1 MSTPSPPPKTFVVG
15 ISGLS
20 SSGKTTLSRLLRS
33 TFPSSFILHQDDFYW
48 PDGDIP
54 LRDGLQDWDCIGS
67 INWAHMSS
75 VLDHIRENS
84 ALPSDLQSLT
94 DASPVGAGD
103 LVGPQFIEL
112 MKSRVRESG
121 LDEDVRIAIVDGFL
135 MFHEGNPLE
144 ERMDAKLLLRV
155 PYATAKQRRES
166 RAGYVTIEGFWA
178 DPPEYFDKIVWS
190 NYVNDHKYLFTDENV
205 EGDIR
210 PEVDQQ
216 RRIHTPA
223 RLDTSAEETL
233 QWAVDILIR
242 ELQGQQKEAI
252 PTDRIR

>member
-1 MSTPSPPPKTFVVG
+1 MSWPPPPPAVSKTFVVG

-54 LRDGLQDWDCIGS
+54 LRDGLQDWDCVES

-84 ALPSDLQSLT
+84 TLPSDLQSLT

-103 LVGPQFIEL
+103 IVDPQFIEL
-112 MKSRVRESG
+112 MKSRVRESE

-135 MFHEGNPLE
+135 VFHKGNPLE

-155 PYATAKQRRES
+155 PYTT
-166 RAGYVTIEGFWA
+166 V
-178 DPPEYFDKIVWS
+178 
-190 NYVNDHKYLFTDENV
+190 
-205 EGDIR
+205 
-210 PEVDQQ
+210 
-216 RRIHTPA
+216 
-223 RLDTSAEETL
+223 
-233 QWAVDILIR
+233 
-242 ELQGQQKEAI
+242 
-252 PTDRIR
+252 RIR